1 MSRAI
6 GMFDSGV
13 GGISVLRDAVRMLPH
28 ERFIF
33 YGDNRLPRSCAQISV
48 SRSSAWNRRSSRP
61 IFCAMAGRFSCW
73 PHLRHSIWRSFAI

>member
-28 ERFIF
+28 ERFFIF
-33 YGDNRLPRSCAQISV
+33 YGDNQNAPYGVKTQCEILRLHAACDSDPVGAQRQALV
-48 SRSSAWNRRSSRP
+48 LRATRR
-61 IFCAMAGRFSCW
+61 
-73 PHLRHSIWRSFAI
+73 

>member
-33 YGDNRLPRSCAQISV
+33 YGDNQNAPYGVKTQCE
-48 SRSSAWNRRSSRP
+48 
-61 IFCAMAGRFSCW
+61 F
-73 PHLRHSIWRSFAI
+73 